1 MEKEFLDKNERLKQ
15 ANNFLNDKIKF
26 NHKFWVLGCG
36 SVGSN
41 ILYMLAKKIQ
51 DIDIEVFDGD
61 KTMVNGVNIIER
73 RVDHVRKVT
82 KANIKLTQKFITEK
96 NHKKL
101 LQVKKDDIIVDCS
114 FNVCTISL
122 FDLCYETGCSYVNS
136 SIEIWEN
143 NVTIPHKN
151 TLKWFHDKLIEAN
164 HKKTPTNNF
173 IVCHGMNPGVVSYMA
188 KVGLLRIW
196 KDKKKG
202 KIPENPNYA
211 EIAQELGVRT
221 IHISEKDTQIALK
234 EHGQYY
240 NTWASKAISMYDEA
254 ESNVEFS
261 WGTHE
266 DESNQK
272 LNEIIDMPKSWKDE
286 RYMIL
291 KERGMSMYGVS
302 YVPNSG
308 MYIGMI
314 MQHYENLTIGNKL
327 TVKKGDKIVYKPS
340 VYYVYHP
347 SDNTMLSFY
356 EYKENN
362 LEKQEITNLMTSDIV
377 KGEDELG
384 LSMFLEDG
392 SIYWVGSLIDIKE
405 ARQLFNNEMDDFV
418 NATTVPVAASYMAA
432 TMFLI
437 KRIEKKEYHGFIA
450 ADDMPCNEVFPIL
463 LPFMGPFVF
472 MKVPKDDNNWHCDK
486 YVKRF
491 EGGNDE
497 GNKDLCKNKWTFS
510 EFVVEF

>member
-1 MEKEFLDKNERLKQ
+1 MEGEFLSREERMKQ
-15 ANNFLNDKIKF
+15 ADEFIRNKIEFK
-26 NHKFWVLGCG
+26 HKIWILGCG
-36 SVGSN
+36 SVGTN
-41 ILYMLAKKIQ
+41 MLYMLCKKISN
-51 DIDIEVFDGD
+51 IEIEMFDGD
-61 KTMVNGVNIIER
+61 QTLVNGTNIIER
-73 RVDHVRKVT
+73 RVNHIRKVT
-82 KANIKLTQKFITEK
+82 GAEIKLTQEFLTEK
-96 NHKKL
+96 NYKKL

-143 NVTIPHKN
+143 NITTPHKN
-151 TLKWFHDKLIEAN
+151 TLKWFHDKLDKAN

-188 KVGLLRIW
+188 KVGIL
-196 KDKKKG
+196 KVMHAKKK
-202 KIPENPNYA
+202 KIPENASYA
-211 EIAQELGVRT
+211 ELAQEIGLQT
-221 IHISEKDTQIALK
+221 IHISEKDTQIGIK

-240 NTWASKAISMYDEA
+240 NTWASKAVSMYDEA

-266 DESNQK
+266 DETNQK
-272 LNEIIDMPKSWKDE
+272 LNKIIDYPKSWADE
-286 RYMIL
+286 RYMVL
-291 KERGMSMYGVS
+291 KERGMSLYGMS
-302 YVPNSG
+302 YVPHSK

-327 TVKKGDKIVYKPS
+327 TIKKDGKIVYKPS

-347 SDNTMLSFY
+347 SDNTLMSFY

-362 LEKQEITNLMTSDIV
+362 LEKQEITNLMTDDIV

-384 LSMFLEDG
+384 LSLFLDDG
-392 SIYWVGSLIDIKE
+392 TIYWIGSLIDIKE
-405 ARQLFNNEMDDFV
+405 ARELFYNEMDPFV

-432 TMFLI
+432 FMFLV
-437 KRIEKKEYHGFIA
+437 RGIEKQDYKGFIA
-450 ADDMPCNEVFPIL
+450 ADDMPCHDVFKDL

-472 MKVPKDDNNWHCDK
+472 MQVPKDDENWRCDK

-491 EGGNDE
+491 EGGKDE
-497 GNKDLCKNKWTFS
+497 GNMDLCKKKWIFTD
-510 EFVVEF
+510 FVVEF